1 MKFRAEPVDVGGAD
15 FHRHAAPI
23 DIVLSGHV
31 ELRYPLYESS
41 TLLGLGESLATER
54 PVGSPVCFAG
64 LGGTSVT
71 EFEAAARCQGV

>member
-31 ELRYPLYESS
+31 EPRYPLYESS
-41 TLLGLGESLATER
+41 TLLGLGDPATER
-54 PVGSPVCFAG
+54 PVGSPVCFAS

-71 EFEAAARCQGV
+71 EFEAARYQVV